1 MKAAVT
7 VGRKS
12 KVIKMTIYAGYKQ
25 EISLEVALLMLPEF
39 KEDYLKNNP
48 CKWRTG
54 RIALWE
60 VARACIED
68 CDPLIEKYSIL
79 CTPVFF
85 SKKGKHRYFTPYE
98 ETIQEQIA
106 KFDQQLSV
114 IHELTCPLTDKDG
127 NTEVKVKLVQMESK
141 IDHRCKL

>member
-1 MKAAVT
+1 MSIFE
-7 VGRKS
+7 R
-12 KVIKMTIYAGYKQ
+12 YKQ
-25 EISLEVALLMLPEF
+25 EISPEFASQLMLELS
-39 KEDYLKNNP
+39 KDYLKNNP
-48 CKWRTG
+48 CKWRKG